1 MGRKRKYGLQ
11 KLGDYA
17 KKKKRNSLVSASVR
31 WCWKIDRYAGPQ
43 FPHFELDP
51 MTCDNDN
58 FFDCPNADE
67 PGSPSIHSRES
78 ILSDL
83 SEGHELPSE
92 EKSLMEILKKAKYAS
107 SSSLCSNRSH
117 DSESFAGSGDDNAAM
132 SMELDVEESFR
143 EVQTSANASWNGSKN
158 LLDLPLWLLYG
169 HRLACNQPSHP
180 PVSSQTNPASPLSLP
195 SPPAPPS
202 QSPTW
207 VTHLWQIWTLSHAL
221 MPPFRMK
228 AVLSP
233 LRLLKTHAWLWQTSR
248 KF

>member
-107 SSSLCSNRSH
+107 SSSSCSNRSR
-117 DSESFAGSGDDNAAM
+117 DSESFAGSADNDAAM
-132 SMELDVEESFR
+132 SMELDVEGSFGG
-143 EVQTSANASWNGSKN
+143 VQTSVNASQNGSKN
-158 LLDLPLWLLYG
+158 SLD
-169 HRLACNQPSHP
+169 
-180 PVSSQTNPASPLSLP
+180 
-195 SPPAPPS
+195 
-202 QSPTW
+202 
-207 VTHLWQIWTLSHAL
+207 
-221 MPPFRMK
+221 
-228 AVLSP
+228 SP
-233 LRLLKTHAWLWQTSR
+233 LRLLYGHGSAKCFPTYQILIWLLYLSFSTWSR
-248 KF
+248 RFMVLWMAIILV